1 MVVCALLEI
10 LVFLRGYGVWVV
22 VVPFGVVDKCLDLS
36 TGLFFVV
43 SVFFMFAYYFWMCS
57 VSCVLF

>member
-1 MVVCALLEI
+1 MCVVGDFS
-10 LVFLRGYGVWVV
+10 VFEVYGVWVV

-43 SVFFMFAYYFWMCS
+43 SVFFMFAYYFWMSS